1 MRSAFEICNNDIPDE
16 IKSQIEVPI
25 TYGKVITKK
34 IDLTVIKNIEI
45 RKMAYYY
52 FYYFVKRSLNIYK
65 NTYNSFPIFVEYVN
79 KFFKNGTIL
88 KYSYNEIKGDF
99 DKKLSK
105 NKTDSFFIGSFY
117 LFCESHHKFVEN
129 KPEYEYDVWDIEKL
143 GITIQQ
149 SNIKKVRRFDFN
161 NIKSKYYRELEKKY
175 VYNLLK
181 IQCPTTITVK
191 KVYLD
196 YFFEYLYYEKSEPK
210 IEELTRVDIE
220 DYISS
225 LKSQSIT
232 TIKLRKLI
240 SSLKSFLDYC
250 YDNKDIN
257 NLLLNKNDK
266 VRIEREKNPKPL
278 SDFEMMQIRNTIPL
292 LKDRYSDMVFVEMKL
307 GLRPTDLSI
316 LKIDDLQII
325 GDNCFLEY
333 YMPKVNSY
341 NRLALDNITRDVL
354 LKNISFTKALYGE
367 DAKYI
372 FQYNDSPINFTN
384 VITRLNHLF
393 EKNDVKNEHGDIMHI
408 TAYRFRYTIATL
420 MGNANFD
427 ESEIAKQLG
436 HKNLKNITYYTKM
449 YGSTIKKAINPL
461 LTIVDKLIDLSNDTS
476 SKISINTEKELDIN
490 IINGKCSLG
499 AYSSCK
505 KGNACLTCALFR
517 RESKETALACISHEI
532 EMVKTDLSMAEKNDF
547 FQLKDYYI
555 DLLNKLNNKKR
566 IIEEEE
572 DI

>member
-16 IKSQIEVPI
+16 IKRQIEVPI
-25 TYGKVITKK
+25 TYGKAITKK

-45 RKMAYYY
+45 RKMTYYY

-65 NTYNSFPIFVEYVN
+65 HTYNSFPIFVEYVN
-79 KFFKNGTIL
+79 KFFKNGTLL

-105 NKTDSFFIGSFY
+105 NKTDSYFIGSFY
-117 LFCESHHKFVEN
+117 LFCESYHKFVEN

-250 YDNKDIN
+250 YENKDIN
-257 NLLLNKNDK
+257 SLLLNKNDK

-292 LKDRYSDMVFVEMKL
+292 LKDRYFDMVFVEMKL

-325 GDNCFLEY
+325 GDNYFLEY

>member
-16 IKSQIEVPI
+16 IKRQIEVPI

-45 RKMAYYY
+45 RKMTYYY

-79 KFFKNGTIL
+79 KFFKNGTLL

-117 LFCESHHKFVEN
+117 LFCESYHKFVEN

-250 YDNKDIN
+250 YENKDIN

-354 LKNISFTKALYGE
+354 LKNISITKALYGE

-547 FQLKDYYI
+547 FQLKDYYVG
-555 DLLNKLNNKKR
+555 LLNKLNNKKR

>member
-16 IKSQIEVPI
+16 IKRQIEIPV

-34 IDLTVIKNIEI
+34 IDLTVIQNIEI
-45 RKMAYYY
+45 RKMTYYY

-79 KFFKNGTIL
+79 KFFKNGTLL

-117 LFCESHHKFVEN
+117 LFCESYHKFVEN
-129 KPEYEYDVWDIEKL
+129 KPEYECDVWDIEKL

-250 YDNKDIN
+250 YENKDIN

-354 LKNISFTKALYGE
+354 LKNISITKALYRE

-547 FQLKDYYI
+547 FQLKDYYV
-555 DLLNKLNNKKR
+555 DLLNKLNNKKI